1 MSSMRLI
8 VGLGNPGAN
17 YEWTPH
23 NLGFL
28 ALDAIAERAG
38 IRTGRPESQAIIGFG
53 KLAGH
58 DVLLAKPQTYMNDSG
73 RAVRRLLERYECDLT
88 KMIVLSDEVALPW
101 GMLRIR
107 AGGSAG
113 GHNGLRSV
121 IAETGSDEFL
131 RMRMGV
137 RPAHPVGDLASY
149 VLCTMSREKRE
160 IAGEM
165 AAEAAEAVEFLLAEG
180 LAHTKSRYNRRVP
193 AEPEAPEE

>member
-1 MSSMRLI
+1 MSAMRLI
-8 VGLGNPGAN
+8 VGLGNPGAK

-28 ALDAIAERAG
+28 AVDAIAERAG
-38 IRTGRPESQAIIGFG
+38 IRTGRPESQAFIGFG

-58 DVLLAKPQTYMNDSG
+58 EVLLAKPQTYMNDSG
-73 RAVRRLLERYECDLT
+73 RAVRGLIERYECDVAEML
-88 KMIVLSDEVALPW
+88 VLSDEVALPW

-137 RPAHPVGDLASY
+137 MPAHPVSDLASY
-149 VLCTMSREKRE
+149 VLCAMSREKRE
-160 IAGEM
+160 IARQM

-180 LAHTKSRYNRRVP
+180 LARAMSRYNRRVP
-193 AEPEAPEE
+193 AEPEASEQ

>member
-1 MSSMRLI
+1 MCAMRLI
-8 VGLGNPGAN
+8 LGLGNPGAK

-28 ALDAIAERAG
+28 AVDAIAKRADIRAG
-38 IRTGRPESQAIIGFG
+38 RLESQSIIGFG

-58 DVLLAKPQTYMNDSG
+58 DVLLAKPQTYMNESG
-73 RAVRRLLERYECDLT
+73 RAVRGLLERYECDVAE
-88 KMIVLSDEVALPW
+88 MIVLSDEAALPW

-137 RPAHPVGDLASY
+137 MPAHPVNDLASY
-149 VLCTMSREKRE
+149 VLCAMNSEKRE

-165 AAEAAEAVEFLLAEG
+165 AAEAAEAAEFLLAEG
-180 LAHTKSRYNRRVP
+180 LVRAMSRYNRRVP
-193 AEPEAPEE
+193 AEPEALEE